1 MDATRRE
8 SRRQSQTDRRRIA
21 PLDLSRV
28 HHGCPDLLVG
38 FQSSNYLLE
47 VKRDKKA
54 KLTPDQ
60 VEFFASWRGQRV
72 VVTNLDEAIK
82 ATSGYEKRGF
92 NEQRPAGS

>member
-1 MDATRRE
+1 MRRAAKVDDNQPDIVDGL
-8 SRRQSQTDRRRIA
+8 RQALRTV
-21 PLDLSRV
+21 LDLSRV

-38 FQSSNYLLE
+38 FQGSNYLLE

-82 ATSGYEKRGF
+82 ATSGYEKRF
-92 NEQRPAGS
+92 SK